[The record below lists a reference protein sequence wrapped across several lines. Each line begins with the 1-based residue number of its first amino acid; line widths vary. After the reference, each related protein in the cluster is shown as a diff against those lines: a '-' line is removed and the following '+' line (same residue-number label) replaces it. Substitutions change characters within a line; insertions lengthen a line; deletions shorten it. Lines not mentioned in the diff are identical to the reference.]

1 MDVKIGR
8 KAMILASSEKITGQQ
23 VPING
28 RDWVLGAWHEGK
40 SDFSNTYIS
49 HYMFSEG

>member
-1 MDVKIGR
+1 MDVKIGWESYDPF
-8 KAMILASSEKITGQQ
+8 ASSWEDSATGQQ

-40 SDFSNTYIS
+40 SDY
-49 HYMFSEG
+49 